1 MGRDWIT
8 VFKAFKVDFGQI
20 DNLVGSNQLQV
31 LLEKHSS
38 VFNNEIG
45 TLKGIKVKLHVDP
58 NVKPKFF
65 KARSVPYSL
74 REKVE
79 TELGTLEST
88 GIISLVQFCDWAA
101 PIVPVMKS
109 NGTIRIC
116 GDFKVMIN
124 SVSQVDTYP
133 LPRVEELFSALSGG
147 KYFSKLDMSQAYLQL
162 ELENDS
168 KQYVT
173 VSTHKGLFQYNRLPF
188 GVSCAPSIFKG
199 TWKPCFKSARVF
211 LYI

>member
-1 MGRDWIT
+1 MEYGEKQDMLKVLVVEGEGPNILGRDWIT
-8 VFKAFKVDFGQI
+8 AFKVDFDQI

-45 TLKGIKVKLHVDP
+45 TLKGIKVKLHADP

-79 TELGTLEST
+79 TELGRLEST
-88 GIISLVQFCDWAA
+88 GIISPVQFCDWAA

-116 GDFKVMIN
+116 GDFKVTIN
-124 SVSQVDTYP
+124 SFLKLTLILY
-133 LPRVEELFSALSGG
+133 LGW
-147 KYFSKLDMSQAYLQL
+147 KNYFLL
-162 ELENDS
+162 
-168 KQYVT
+168 
-173 VSTHKGLFQYNRLPF
+173 
-188 GVSCAPSIFKG
+188 
-199 TWKPCFKSARVF
+199 
-211 LYI
+211 